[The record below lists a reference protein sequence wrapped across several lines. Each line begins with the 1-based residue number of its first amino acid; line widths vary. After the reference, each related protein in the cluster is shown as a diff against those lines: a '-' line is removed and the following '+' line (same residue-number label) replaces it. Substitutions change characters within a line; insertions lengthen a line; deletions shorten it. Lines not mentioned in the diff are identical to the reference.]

1 MVDVSDNDEGMEDE
15 GATVP
20 NYLPEAS
27 VLPNISG

>member
-1 MVDVSDNDEGMEDE
+1 MVDVSDNDEGMEE